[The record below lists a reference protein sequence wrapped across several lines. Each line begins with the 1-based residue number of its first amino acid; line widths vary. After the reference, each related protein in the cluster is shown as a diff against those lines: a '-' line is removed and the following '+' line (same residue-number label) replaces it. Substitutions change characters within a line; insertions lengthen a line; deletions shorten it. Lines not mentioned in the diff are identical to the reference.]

1 MEHPAFDPEEFKRK
15 LDGIARNTTG
25 GQFRLNTKDP
35 QASEKFG
42 SFLADEQDSFEQQQP
57 EARPDVGSFFGSG
70 IIENIGRGAT
80 GIGRYLQ
87 ENSPLTREGGFTGG
101 RGVLGGLA
109 QAAGPLGPNQ
119 AALNPAIEP
128 IIPETFVGDSTG
140 LERGVREG
148 IRQFSHPAE
157 LLITA
162 ETAGL
167 GPGAAAAIRGGGS
180 SAFRNIAA
188 KLIEPVSGGF
198 ARRAGFEGGAGLG
211 ANIGGSVVQETLP
224 EDTSTPVRLAATL
237 AGGLAGG
244 GVGAVGGLKAVDAGA
259 RISPVGVADA
269 AFIPDDINNGPLRV
283 FISAE
288 QAAKGSPAEGL
299 GSDFI
304 GSIPDLPMNKGNLIA
319 GRQVTKEQI
328 PPTIFHVTSDLD
340 RVSASGVLRA
350 AGREGGGLGGGAHA
364 GTVSFTSNRNDAI
377 NIATELR
384 RVGEVAR
391 AGSDDEAV
399 EIIRRIAA
407 EDIQKAKLAPEK
419 AKFLNDPEEIISS
432 IYGADWRERKT
443 LRRTELYNAYLTR
456 RESVHRGSIPGGS
469 GQVPDLP
476 NNPVLILTDEQ
487 ARRITS
493 ESVGIITV
501 PSRTLPTSPLITDR
515 VAGDFLNE
523 IQVHGDVDISG
534 SNIVRQQTA
543 PSPQQAIQPPVAR
556 QAGSGVFDE
565 AGNELTPP
573 TAGRAVDDVG
583 GVPADVQIDPLPG
596 GLTDLTD
603 FAEQLGITFRE
614 GEFGFKIP
622 LTGKNITLPKL
633 TPRKVGEFLRLGAAD
648 PSLRAKRTGTQLG
661 HVLNPLNDEGVN
673 LTARAFS
680 YVDEVGTR
688 EGLFGRLDETGRFSE
703 DKAGVLKGLSL
714 NDAERPEILRQ
725 LNPTQRIW
733 VDRLRQIQAAAR
745 DLRNR
750 AGGDVGKM
758 TETEKLLFFG
768 RGIAAKRNKAGEIIA
783 IREIADTGSG
793 RKLGGKISSEKGRI
807 VETMEELT
815 EQGFDVVPFDQ
826 RVRDQLRAAYNANAE
841 DSLVKYMKENFDLVP
856 GDSTFEGAT
865 KLPLQNHNLMIRGR
879 EGQQIATDLADEIAR
894 QAEQADVVFR
904 GVAKLNSVSRYFALA
919 GDASPFTIQLIIAAF
934 GHKKAYIK
942 ALGAFADALAKGIVN
957 PEAAVR
963 SNAARLQRA
972 IPLANRHS
980 TLKLGG
986 GEFTE
991 AFNPEGVLGAT
1002 DLWNE
1007 ALSIRGTLQ
1016 RAKAMPR
1023 RLLEPFRIAAEAA
1036 FNEAGLSMAEG
1047 LEAAARNADGT
1058 FDKAMIQDIDDYIN
1072 NVRGLTSSAR
1082 IGVNQASRTRESA
1095 FLLAGQYRRATAAL
1109 YSSMSQGGIKGD
1121 LARKSMFKTVTG
1133 MMMLGAGITILIGI
1147 EDGKSAEEISKDVK
1161 DRLNPLHPRFLLWE
1175 VSGQLV
1181 GPGSK
1186 ILSDMRLLKKMAT
1199 DPEGF
1204 METKEF
1210 ASNNFVNWVRGQL
1223 AFAPGLPI
1231 NMLLGKD
1238 AGGNPIGEGGIGDLG
1253 KDIFTGN
1260 FIPLTA
1266 NAAFFSG
1273 GPNDTAKGKLARGT
1287 ADFFGMRSFPAGA
1300 FDHLNKGS
1308 EEVWGVPYGETE
1320 PYQKTITRRQQS
1332 GFIDPITAERAATGD
1347 KLSTY
1352 FVKTKEIDDLRLQQ
1366 EKNIIDGLAGTG
1378 PLAGIVTKKPF
1389 AKAPLR
1395 SALDLYYEAQSNARN
1410 QKVGVA
1416 AGAGIDFNEQKETET
1431 DANIDA
1437 LEAYNLT
1444 FDNAIV
1450 GDFFMSDVWNKLVD
1464 SLLKSL
1470 PAEQREYVI
1479 RNTNRGVHADGI
1491 LELLKG
1497 TGTRKRIDQ
1506 SEAARQAHSG
1516 IPVASAISPP
1526 VALET
1531 LTPRP
1536 DSPTRAN
1543 DIIKQRIIGGDSR
1556 FD

>member
-1 MEHPAFDPEEFKRK
+1 MAQDPFDRQEFQRK
-15 LDGIARNTTG
+15 LDAIARQTTG
-25 GQFRLNTKDP
+25 DQFRLNTKDP

-42 SFLADEQDSFEQQQP
+42 SFLADEQESFGQQNQP
-57 EARPDVGSFFGSG
+57 EARPDIGSFFGSG
-70 IIENIGRGAT
+70 IIENLGRGAT

-101 RGVLGGLA
+101 EGAVGGITQALSGLSPFA
-109 QAAGPLGPNQ
+109 AAGSPGQ
-119 AALNPAIEP
+119 EP
-128 IIPETFVGDSTG
+128 FIPETFVGDSTG

-148 IRQFSHPAE
+148 IRNASHPLE
-157 LLITA
+157 LLITGT
-162 ETAGL
+162 TAGV
-167 GPGAAAAIRGGGS
+167 GSGAAAALRAGGS
-180 SAFRNIAA
+180 STARKVAA
-188 KLIEPVSGGF
+188 KLIEPVAGGF
-198 ARRAGFEGGAGLG
+198 GRRAGFEGGAGLG

-224 EDTSTPVRLAATL
+224 ENTSTPVRLAATL
-237 AGGLAGG
+237 AGGLVGG

-259 RISPVGVADA
+259 RISPIGTADA
-269 AFIPDDINNGPLRV
+269 AFDGVDAGRRAVGDVPVGEKATV
-283 FISAE
+283 FD
-288 QAAKGSPAEGL
+288 PAGNPVEVTVSGR
-299 GSDFI
+299 SEA
-304 GSIPDLPMNKGNLIA
+304 GSIEVTLPDGQKKILEIDELA
-319 GRQVTKEQI
+319 GKSVNDADYVIGTTGKWADRTV
-328 PPTIFHVTSDLD
+328 SDLTDVELEEAAARIDEIVQSRFDAGQPDWNGLRD
-340 RVSASGVLRA
+340 RNAVKLEQRKRATPQAS
-350 AGREGGGLGGGAHA
+350 
-364 GTVSFTSNRNDAI
+364 T
-377 NIATELR
+377 
-384 RVGEVAR
+384 
-391 AGSDDEAV
+391 
-399 EIIRRIAA
+399 
-407 EDIQKAKLAPEK
+407 
-419 AKFLNDPEEIISS
+419 
-432 IYGADWRERKT
+432 
-443 LRRTELYNAYLTR
+443 
-456 RESVHRGSIPGGS
+456 
-469 GQVPDLP
+469 
-476 NNPVLILTDEQ
+476 
-487 ARRITS
+487 
-493 ESVGIITV
+493 
-501 PSRTLPTSPLITDR
+501 TLPTSTAAAR
-515 VAGDFLNE
+515 GAGVAGETARTTPRSRTEVTID
-523 IQVHGDVDISG
+523 G
-534 SNIVRQQTA
+534 QTRVFEDGA
-543 PSPQQAIQPPVAR
+543 EVVETTATPVAR
-556 QAGSGVFDE
+556 QAPAAARQVTPQQQAIIDDVGTGALPADDVAVDALDAAPVGSGVFDE
-565 AGNELTPP
+565 AGNELTPT

-603 FAEQLGITFRE
+603 FAEQFGITFRE
-614 GEFGFKIP
+614 GTFGFKIP

-793 RKLGGKISSEKGRI
+793 RKLGGKISSEKGRV

-826 RVRDQLRAAYNANAE
+826 RVRDQLRAAYKANAQ

-865 KLPLQNHNLMIRGR
+865 KLPLQNHNLLIRGR

-904 GVAKLNSVSRYFALA
+904 GVAKFNSVSRYFALA
-919 GDASPFTIQLIIAAF
+919 GDASFSTIQLIIAAF

-957 PEAAVR
+957 PEMAAR

-972 IPLANRHS
+972 IPLANRHG

-1007 ALSIRGTLQ
+1007 ALSIRGALQ

-1023 RLLEPFRIAAEAA
+1023 RLLEPFRIATEAA
-1036 FNEAGLSMAEG
+1036 FDEAGLSMAEG
-1047 LEAAARNADGT
+1047 LEHLAKNADGT
-1058 FDKAMIQDIDDYIN
+1058 FDAAKLQDLDDHIN
-1072 NVRGLTSSAR
+1072 NIRGLTSSSR

-1095 FLLAGQYRRATAAL
+1095 VLLASQYRRATAAL
-1109 YSSMSQGGIKGD
+1109 YSSMLQGGIKGE
-1121 LARKSMFKTVTG
+1121 LARKAMFKMVTG
-1133 MMMLGAGITILIGI
+1133 MMMLGTGITILVGI
-1147 EDGKSAEEISKDVK
+1147 ENGDSAEDISKDVK
-1161 DRLNPLHPRFLLWE
+1161 ERMNPLHPRFMLWE
-1175 VSGQLV
+1175 VAGQLV

-1204 METKEF
+1204 MDTKEF
-1210 ASNNFVNWVRGQL
+1210 ASNNFVSWVRGQL

-1253 KDIFTGN
+1253 RDVFTGN

-1266 NAAFFSG
+1266 NAVFFSG
-1273 GPNDTAKGKLARGT
+1273 GPNDTGKGKIARGV
-1287 ADFFGMRSFPAGA
+1287 ADFFGGRSFPAGA
-1300 FDHLNKGS
+1300 FDHMNKGS
-1308 EEVWGVPYGETE
+1308 ELTWGVPYGDTE
-1320 PYQKTITRRQQS
+1320 PYQKTITRRQQAE
-1332 GFIDPITAERAATGD
+1332 FIDPITAERAATGD

-1470 PAEQREYVI
+1470 PVEQSEYVI

-1516 IPVASAISPP
+1516 IPVASAIAPP

-1531 LTPRP
+1531 LTPLP

-1543 DIIKQRIIGGDSR
+1543 DIIKQRVIGGDPR
-1556 FD
+1556 FDN